1 MRLRGEG
8 GFLATVIPEERNAPS
23 GDGTL
28 RGESS
33 PLRVSADLEPTENES
48 WTALNVIRVT
58 ALNAFCDLGAKRR
71 HQCR

>member
-1 MRLRGEG
+1 M
-8 GFLATVIPEERNAPS
+8 ATVIPEDRNAPS

-33 PLRVSADLEPTENES
+33 PLRVSADLESAESES
-48 WTALNVIRVT
+48 WILLNAIRVT
-58 ALNAFCDLGAKRR
+58 ALNAFCDLGGKRG